1 MDQESLIFLENGRI
15 CNLYF
20 SKLFLR
26 RREAVMKNKKGVIKK
41 HTFFV
46 K

>member
-26 RREAVMKNKKGVIKK
+26 RREAVMKNKKGVIKN